1 MKLYIKNIVCHRC
14 KMDVRTE
21 LEKLNLHLVNIAL
34 GEVVIEEKGMNK
46 DQQSKLSDALKD
58 VGFERIDDRR
68 SKLTEQIKIF
78 VIVTVHYK
86 DEQPKKNYIEL
97 LSQHVHH
104 YYSHLS
110 NLVSEVEGITIEQTV
125 HDKSKD

>member
-1 MKLYIKNIVCHRC
+1 
-14 KMDVRTE
+14 MDVRTE
-21 LEKLNLHLVNIAL
+21 LKKLNLHLVCIAL

-68 SKLTEQIKIF
+68 SKLIEQIKSF

-86 DEQPKKNYIEL
+86 DEQPKKNYSEL
-97 LSQHVHH
+97 LSQHVYH

-110 NLVSEVEGITIEQTV
+110 NLFSEVEGITIEQTV
-125 HDKSKD
+125 HHKSKD